1 MIVLIKDFFRM
12 IFFLGRGRG
21 SSLVQSHR
29 ILFRPFPVAPA
40 LSRRLLCLSRQRAP
54 RGLAMLL
61 ASAARRAVSAL
72 SPEAASMAMASSG
85 FRCLSSSSASSSTTS
100 SHDPQL
106 HVQLE
111 PVATSSREGNAGEG
125 ASDSGVFTL
134 TLCRPSARNAVG
146 RKLLSELRGAL
157 EALASESPASARAL
171 VLRSAVPGVFCAGAD
186 LRERAAMTR
195 LEARRFVE
203 ELRATV
209 SLLESLPF
217 PTVAAVDGV
226 ALGGGAEIALAADVR
241 LVGPRASFAFPE
253 ARLGIIPG

>member
-1 MIVLIKDFFRM
+1 
-12 IFFLGRGRG
+12 
-21 SSLVQSHR
+21 
-29 ILFRPFPVAPA
+29 
-40 LSRRLLCLSRQRAP
+40 
-54 RGLAMLL
+54 MLL
-61 ASAARRAVSAL
+61 ASAARRVASAL
-72 SPEAASMAMASSG
+72 ALPPEAAISMTMMSTTTTSKI
-85 FRCLSSSSASSSTTS
+85 RCLSSSSSAAASTSSTSSTSSSHH

-111 PVATSSREGNAGEG
+111 PVASSSAKEAGGGGVKDEEQG
-125 ASDSGVFTL
+125 SSDSGVFTL

-157 EALASESPASARAL
+157 ETLASESATSARAL

-195 LEARRFVE
+195 LESRRFVE

-209 SLLESLPF
+209 SLLEALPF

-241 LVGPRASFAFPE
+241 VVGPRASFAFPE